1 MARRI
6 TRFAHN
12 QCAECG
18 INMRE
23 VIYIRPFAKVC
34 TECRS
39 NRWSV
44 NSEVKKIQEELK
56 IRNSK
61 MTPRELEEDESFVD
75 DPRAEKEIEYGKV
88 IKRPTTID
96 NNVNMLERNHHV

>member
-18 INMRE
+18 ASMRE

-34 TECRS
+34 AECKS
-39 NRWSV
+39 NAWSC
-44 NSEVKKIQEELK
+44 NAEVKKIYHELRLSL
-56 IRNSK
+56 IH
-61 MTPRELEEDESFVD
+61 
-75 DPRAEKEIEYGKV
+75 I
-88 IKRPTTID
+88 
-96 NNVNMLERNHHV
+96 

>member
-18 INMRE
+18 ADMRE

-34 TECRS
+34 AECKS
-39 NRWSV
+39 NAWSG
-44 NSEVKKIQEELK
+44 NAEVKKIYHELRL
-56 IRNSK
+56 RNSK
-61 MTPRELEEDESFVD
+61 LTPEELGEEESFVD

-88 IKRPTTID
+88 TKRETTLSNKATLI
-96 NNVNMLERNHHV
+96 ERNFHV